1 MFLFFFSGSVE
12 LFPTSNSCVRP
23 VGGAGV
29 HVQPDRR
36 HRRADDAPG
45 LRHRR
50 LGGEPGAHQLP
61 GIHEVWEEVRL
72 NFAPPSRSHVIRVTV
87 HTPAGSMTLS
97 FSTAGSRSCSDWLA
111 AS

>member
-1 MFLFFFSGSVE
+1 MTHKRLY
-12 LFPTSNSCVRP
+12 FPSNTEKHQTLVVH

-36 HRRADDAPG
+36 NRRSDDAPG

-61 GIHEVWEEVRL
+61 GIHEVKVVDAGLGTPNSTQCNSTSTLLRHFIGVRK
-72 NFAPPSRSHVIRVTV
+72 PQGI
-87 HTPAGSMTLS
+87 M
-97 FSTAGSRSCSDWLA
+97 
-111 AS
+111 